1 MRARNG
7 WRNWGAAIGL
17 AAALL
22 SGCAPIQGR
31 ETAGEYVDDA
41 TISTKVRAQL
51 IGDQSLKAF
60 NIHVETMQST
70 VQLSGFVDSD
80 AQKAAAQRI
89 ASGVSGVHA
98 VRNDIV
104 VRGH

>member
-1 MRARNG
+1 MRAKTV
-7 WRNWGAAIGL
+7 WKTWGAAIGL
-17 AAALL
+17 TAALL
-22 SGCAPIQGR
+22 AGCAPIQGR

-60 NIHVETMQST
+60 DIHVETMQNT

-89 ASGVSGVHA
+89 ASGVSGVRA

-104 VRGH
+104 VRGR